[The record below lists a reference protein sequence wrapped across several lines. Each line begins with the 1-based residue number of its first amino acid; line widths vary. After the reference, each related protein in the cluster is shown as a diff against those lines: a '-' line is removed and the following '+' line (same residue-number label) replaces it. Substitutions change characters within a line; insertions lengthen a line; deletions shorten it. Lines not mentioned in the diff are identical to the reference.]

1 MTFPK
6 LTACMFSTEEMQN
19 LFSDQACVQRM
30 LDFEAA
36 LAVAEARQ
44 GVIPAAA
51 APAIA
56 RHCDAAGIDM
66 AQLARA
72 AGAAGNLA
80 IPLVKQLTA
89 RVAEAGAEA
98 AKYVHW
104 GATSQDAIATG
115 LVLQLRDALAAID
128 TGVAAL
134 AAALAALAQ
143 EHSGTVM
150 AGRTWMQHA
159 LPTTFGLKAAGWL
172 DALLR
177 HQDRLAELRRRV
189 LVLQFGGAAGTLA
202 SLGDKGLAVAADLA
216 GELKLGLPAM
226 PWHAHQDRLAEVAGV
241 LGLLVGTLG
250 KMARDISLLMQ
261 TEVAEASEPAA
272 PGRGGSSTMPHK
284 RNPVGCAAV
293 LAAAVRVPGLVATML
308 SGMVQEHERALG
320 GWQAEW
326 ESLPEIVRLAG
337 GALQQMEQVAA
348 GLTVDARR
356 MRANLDATRGQIMAE
371 AVSLELGRG
380 IGRMAAHEVVERAA
394 RRAAES
400 GRRVEEALAV
410 GDAGRSGLP
419 GGALERLLDPAG
431 YTGQAAAFTG
441 QVLHAYRDRM
451 GRGAPLADAIHAPL
465 GHAAAGHAA
474 SATHAA
480 ALLSAAPGAVP
491 IAASAG
497 AMPAGSG
504 TPPRLHETERYDNGM
519 TVRRAVLGSAHV
531 DRAQAKRTALTAEFQ
546 DLITRYAWGE
556 IWTRPG
562 LPRHTRSLLTIM
574 AMVAT
579 NREEELKLHLRAA
592 ANNGVTREEIKE
604 VLMQAAI
611 YCGVPAANS
620 AFHMAQEIFNAQDQA
635 QGQ

>member
-1 MTFPK
+1 MTFPN

-89 RVAEAGAEA
+89 RVAEADADA

-104 GATSQDAIATG
+104 GATSQDAIDTG

-143 EHSGTVM
+143 EHGGTVM

-202 SLGDKGLAVAADLA
+202 SLGGKGLAVAADLA
-216 GELKLGLPAM
+216 GELKLDLPAM

-400 GRRVEEALAV
+400 GRRLEEALAEE
-410 GDAGRSGLP
+410 DAVRSGLP
-419 GGALERLLDPAG
+419 DGALERLLDPAG

-441 QVLHAYRDRM
+441 QVLRAYRDRM
-451 GRGAPLADAIHAPL
+451 GRGALVADAIHAPL
-465 GHAAAGHAA
+465 AHAAAA
-474 SATHAA
+474 
-480 ALLSAAPGAVP
+480 LSAAPG
-491 IAASAG
+491 AASAG

-574 AMVAT
+574 AMIAT